1 MENNLISAYNEEL
14 FEDNLQAIGSV
25 TKTTSASDIAEIAK
39 QMTILQELCY
49 EKMQDVVLECRLIEA
64 DNTKIKQ
71 LSAISF
77 ITKESVF
84 V

>member
-1 MENNLISAYNEEL
+1 SAYNEEL